1 MSCADESPSIVLRF
15 QVRGRVQGVG
25 FRYFVLQT
33 AQEIGIA
40 GWVKNLRDGR
50 VEALA
55 EGPESKVRRF
65 ELALRAG
72 PPLSRVD
79 EVLELAAPHEGA
91 ARFEIRY

>member
-1 MSCADESPSIVLRF
+1 MSGTDESQSIAARF

-25 FRYFVLQT
+25 FRYFVFQI
-33 AQEIGIA
+33 AQEIGIV

-50 VEALA
+50 VEAHA
-55 EGPESKVRRF
+55 EGSEAKVRRF
-65 ELALRAG
+65 EVALRAG

-79 EVLELAAPHEGA
+79 EVLELAAPHDGA

>member
-1 MSCADESPSIVLRF
+1 MGFAGEPQSIVLRF

-25 FRYFVLQT
+25 FRYFVFQI

-50 VEALA
+50 VEAHA
-55 EGPESKVRRF
+55 EGSEAKLRRF